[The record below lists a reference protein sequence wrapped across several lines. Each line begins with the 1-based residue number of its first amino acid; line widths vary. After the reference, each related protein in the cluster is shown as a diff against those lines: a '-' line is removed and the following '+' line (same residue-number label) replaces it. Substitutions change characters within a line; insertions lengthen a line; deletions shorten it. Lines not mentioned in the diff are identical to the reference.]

1 MDNDFVPTCR
11 GQCPAM
17 QFRAVCEY
25 VFTTDPQ
32 NIVANQTTVRPYAC
46 ANHSERGGSAVE
58 LNRFSE
64 RIRSECRILQARFGR
79 VFGQSWAD
87 LIEIIDIP
95 VL

>member
-1 MDNDFVPTCR
+1 MDGDFVPICL
-11 GQCPAM
+11 GQRPAM
-17 QFRAVCEY
+17 QFQVICEY
-25 VFTTDPQ
+25 VFSPSPQ
-32 NIVANQTTVRPYAC
+32 NIVSNQTTARRGAS
-46 ANHSERGGSAVE
+46 ANHSERDIAALE

-64 RIRSECRILQARFGR
+64 RNRSECRILQARFGR